1 MNIALTS
8 FNPYLPNLLGV
19 HICFAVFACCA
30 HRLASR
36 WSSLQLF
43 DQHSIVAR
51 CVLAAYAVVTGKLME
66 SLDHV
71 DVALACLEMLGTLI
85 TVPSQLV
92 AFCAASVPV
101 LSSHGCVPYASHVF
115 SFRGGCLVHVG
126 RVAPVC
132 AMCECGV
139 GLGSRP
145 CGS

>member
-1 MNIALTS
+1 M
-8 FNPYLPNLLGV
+8 
-19 HICFAVFACCA
+19 CFAVLTCCA

-101 LSSHGCVPYASHVF
+101 LSTHGCVPYAPPGFF
-115 SFRGGCLVHVG
+115 SWRKLRVHAW
-126 RVAPVC
+126 RDAPMC

-139 GLGSRP
+139 GLGCRP
-145 CGS
+145 CGLLGQEGR

>member
-1 MNIALTS
+1 M
-8 FNPYLPNLLGV
+8 
-19 HICFAVFACCA
+19 CFAVLACCA

-101 LSSHGCVPYASHVF
+101 LSTHGCVPYASHVF
-115 SFRGGCLVHVG
+115 FFVWDVRGVMPC
-126 RVAPVC
+126 VC
-132 AMCECGV
+132 SVWVSC
-139 GLGSRP
+139 GLGL
-145 CGS
+145 